1 MIDTTNLSLSHACFS
16 LTNGRQRRRELV
28 DIFSTIA
35 WSWDVAM
42 RADVEPLVDL
52 VKWHA
57 GDSMEPARLK
67 YAHRQWSERFQGRRS
82 PSPKL
87 IAEMEARSPGSAA
100 TWSLALWPALRAD
113 MPLGEYI
120 DAVVQRLPERKYR
133 AFTKLLLRSLR
144 FPGRVVHPYLQPVI
158 DMTLSAS
165 LDDLACLLVLL
176 RLTIERGKGRETPMA
191 ENLFVVMLVQAPW
204 LADHGL
210 LAPIAEY
217 VDKHFFKRVNIAWL
231 SHINSQ
237 DYLYAAHQVA
247 ETLAVTHPETPG
259 YAAYETWKPAVLAS
273 GYAWELVDARR
284 RIAENKAKR
293 RRCVNNTTKG

>member
-1 MIDTTNLSLSHACFS
+1 
-16 LTNGRQRRRELV
+16 
-28 DIFSTIA
+28 
-35 WSWDVAM
+35 M

-133 AFTKLLLRSLR
+133 AFSKLLLRSLR

-176 RLTIERGKGRETPMA
+176 RLTLERGKGRETPMA

-210 LAPIAEY
+210 LVPMAEY
-217 VDKHFFKRVNIAWL
+217 VDKHFFKQVDIAWL
-231 SHINSQ
+231 SHITSE

-247 ETLAVTHPETPG
+247 ERLAAAHPETPG
-259 YAAYETWKPAVLAS
+259 YVAYDVWKPAALAS

-284 RIAENKAKR
+284 RMAENKAKR
-293 RRCVNNTTKG
+293 RRCVNNTAKG